1 MHRDFRR
8 EALTIVLGCKYN
20 QTVCEQVEVPAH
32 LGSWNIWMKSNQNS
46 LNLVRKNN
54 KKWVFRASNLKTSFK
69 FIKSKMQGNSKG
81 TTLREKIGPLDK
93 NAYHDTMLA
102 NHPTTDL
109 TTDLLKVKWKMENG
123 YLHQDMPNRISMMKH
138 DSSRHNSTNR
148 WKSCK

>member
-1 MHRDFRR
+1 
-8 EALTIVLGCKYN
+8 
-20 QTVCEQVEVPAH
+20 
-32 LGSWNIWMKSNQNS
+32 
-46 LNLVRKNN
+46 
-54 KKWVFRASNLKTSFK
+54 
-69 FIKSKMQGNSKG
+69 MQGNSKG

-148 WKSCK
+148 